1 MTTVQLP
8 HAKGETSS
16 RSQFSS
22 KLRLLVANAQSY
34 VASRQ
39 RAAVAYAHTLPTRAK
54 IAAAQSTSRLG
65 DALVDVAAKLH
76 EATTE
81 AKRQQ
86 WRRRIQTWRQ
96 QVRIEELM
104 LSDAKTSSGG
114 RVVVT
119 GKGDAKAAHFV
130 GNNGGRI
137 NLDRFYVGP
146 KAVET
151 IAEGTGV
158 DAAAIVAKLGKAN

>member
-1 MTTVQLP
+1 MRLTD
-8 HAKGETSS
+8 
-16 RSQFSS
+16 R
-22 KLRLLVANAQSY
+22 LRNLAATFATNLRARHNA
-34 VASRQ
+34 AI
-39 RAAVAYAHTLPTRAK
+39 AYAHTLPTRAK

-86 WRRRIQTWRQ
+86 WRHRIQAWRQ
-96 QVRIEELM
+96 SVRIEELM
-104 LSDAKTSSGG
+104 LGDAKTSSGG

-137 NLDRFYVGP
+137 NLDRFYVTP

-151 IAEGTGV
+151 MAEGTGV
-158 DAAAIVAKLGKAN
+158 DAATIVAKLGKAN

>member
-1 MTTVQLP
+1 MRLTD
-8 HAKGETSS
+8 
-16 RSQFSS
+16 R
-22 KLRLLVANAQSY
+22 LRNLAATFATNLRARHNA
-34 VASRQ
+34 AI
-39 RAAVAYAHTLPTRAK
+39 AYAHTLPTRAK

-86 WRRRIQTWRQ
+86 WRRRIQAWRQ
-96 QVRIEELM
+96 SVRIEELM
-104 LSDAKTSSGG
+104 LGDAKTSSGG

-130 GNNGGRI
+130 GNRAFEGFDQFNQDFQELLTKRST
-137 NLDRFYVGP
+137 DTR
-146 KAVET
+146 VEAT
-151 IAEGTGV
+151 QL